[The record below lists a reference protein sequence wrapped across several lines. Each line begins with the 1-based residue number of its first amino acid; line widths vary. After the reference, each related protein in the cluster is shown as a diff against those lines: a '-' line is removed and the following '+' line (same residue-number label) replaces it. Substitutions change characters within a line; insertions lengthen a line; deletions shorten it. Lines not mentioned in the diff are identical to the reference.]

1 MLRWYYS
8 FSSLENRKE
17 IAIIS
22 QLAALPILD
31 TLHYED
37 WQCLNGIIRSAALRI
52 EKRFLMIVDSQHCR
66 SWARLPEVKPMNN
79 QPPIHR
85 TVVVGLVRNSLG
97 ELLICRMKDDRGVF
111 PGQWGFPG
119 GGIEPGEQMLE
130 ALRREMREELG
141 IEISHI
147 RPAFFKDGSYE
158 KLFADGSQRAVY
170 MIFLVFECRAI
181 EEIIR
186 LNEEFNEYR
195 WVAEDGMREYDLNP
209 ETLDTLD
216 RLKAHK
222 Q

>member
-1 MLRWYYS
+1 
-8 FSSLENRKE
+8 
-17 IAIIS
+17 
-22 QLAALPILD
+22 
-31 TLHYED
+31 
-37 WQCLNGIIRSAALRI
+37 
-52 EKRFLMIVDSQHCR
+52 
-66 SWARLPEVKPMNN
+66 MNN